1 MYKTLRPILDKCVEK
16 WRKPFW
22 TKVPIGDFDRFVL
35 FHHEVAFMW
44 ERYSYN
50 DLFSKQSW
58 IIDVVELDIKDELYI
73 LVYQKWWFIET
84 IKSKNDI
91 AYMIMWPMT
100 KEEKIQ
106 YFINNIVI

>member
-58 IIDVVELDIKDELYI
+58 IIYISISEMMIYRNYKVKKWYSVHDYVTNDKRREDTILY
-73 LVYQKWWFIET
+73 K
-84 IKSKNDI
+84 
-91 AYMIMWPMT
+91 
-100 KEEKIQ
+100 
-106 YFINNIVI
+106 